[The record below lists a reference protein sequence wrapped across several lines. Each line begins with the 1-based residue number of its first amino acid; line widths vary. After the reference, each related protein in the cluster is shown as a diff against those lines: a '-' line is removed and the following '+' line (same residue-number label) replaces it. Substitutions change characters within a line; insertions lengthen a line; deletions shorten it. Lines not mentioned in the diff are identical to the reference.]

1 MSTTYTRSETDTY
14 TEARARY
21 VLGKVYEDMISLFQ
35 ANFLTKAKCDQW
47 REDLLY
53 IIDKRAMSYFQFQFK
68 KADGSEIGGL
78 HYEQNSTG
86 GISSD
91 DNTGGID
98 YWELPSDTKVSLLV
112 NLNISSINYAEVN
125 EELNNRGWGSGQS
138 LSGTQQ
144 YLKSYSKD
152 GFGYK
157 QSKIGAW

>member
-68 KADGSEIGGL
+68 KADGSE
-78 HYEQNSTG
+78 
-86 GISSD
+86 ISSD